1 MIFDYLLTITA
12 CPMKLDNSINKN
24 FDKFWLHERS
34 DQLSRS
40 IAGILEDIGE
50 DQQKLLWYAKELALT
65 SDYAFKDYVSWEKNT
80 DGSRDRNK

>member
-1 MIFDYLLTITA
+1 
-12 CPMKLDNSINKN
+12 MKLDNSINKN
-24 FDKFWLHERS
+24 FDKFWLHGRS
-34 DQLSRS
+34 DQLSPS
-40 IAGILEDIGE
+40 IAGILEDIGK